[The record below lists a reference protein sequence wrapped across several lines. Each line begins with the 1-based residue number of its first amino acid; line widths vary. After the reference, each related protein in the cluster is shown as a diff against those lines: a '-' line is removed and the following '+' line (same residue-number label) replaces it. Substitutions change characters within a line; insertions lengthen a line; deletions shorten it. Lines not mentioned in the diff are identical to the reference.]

1 MIFKS
6 YVLEQNLKSIDNCK
20 IILFYGENQG
30 LKEEFKKNIKEANKN
45 NEKLNLLQDEI
56 IKNENLLINEIS
68 NKSLFNNKKIIFID
82 QVNEKILNIIE
93 EMAEDVSDEKIVI
106 FAGNLDKKSKLRS
119 YFEKSK
125 LCGIVACY
133 QDNEI
138 TIKKIITNKLSDY
151 QGLSTQ
157 VINFIIQNTGLNR
170 SKVNNEIEKI
180 KSCFLEKKINLE
192 KIDLLLNI
200 KTNDDFNKLKDE
212 ALKGNKIKTNKLL
225 ADTVFEPESNINYLN
240 SINQRI
246 NKLYEI
252 EKMKQNNSNTETLVS
267 SLKPPI
273 FWKDKPVLI
282 EQTNKWNENKIKKA
296 LEKTYTV
303 ELQIKTGSGIKN
315 DLLIKNLMIDLCTVA
330 NSA

>member
-225 ADTVFEPESNINYLN
+225 ADTVFEPESNIYYLN

-303 ELQIKTGSGIKN
+303 ELQIKTGSAIKN

>member
-225 ADTVFEPESNINYLN
+225 ADTVFEPESNIYYLN

-252 EKMKQNNSNTETLVS
+252 EKLKQNNSNTETLVS

-303 ELQIKTGSGIKN
+303 ELQIKTGSAIKN

>member
-6 YVLEQNLKSIDNCK
+6 YVLEQNLKSIDDCK

-56 IKNENLLINEIS
+56 IKNENILVNEIS

-157 VINFIIQNTGLNR
+157 VINFIIQNTGLDR

-225 ADTVFEPESNINYLN
+225 ADTVFEPESNIYYLN